1 MKDIKNLTVEKMTE
15 ILKSM
20 NRNEKIEL
28 HKERKI
34 AEEKAWYEMMANDD
48 WKYGYEFYRQFTEN
62 EILKSKIG
70 ISDSENMTIE
80 EELYKV
86 REKYSGVKFV
96 GLGGGSMNVR
106 SCLLSYNSEKVSDDF
121 KKYLEKLSK
130 LKATINYFEG
140 WNDSDSIRYA
150 LFTFEY
156 PVSINVDKFENV
168 WFEDTISTSNDLLS
182 FIEEQI
188 CDHYMD
194 MKNGF
199 QLDMK
204 K

>member
-1 MKDIKNLTVEKMTE
+1 MTE
-15 ILKSM
+15 MLKSM

-28 HKERKI
+28 YKERKI
-34 AEEKAWYEMMANDD
+34 AEEEAWYEMMADND
-48 WKYGYEFYRQFTEN
+48 WKYGYDFHRQYTEN
-62 EILKSKIG
+62 EKLKSKIG
-70 ISDSENMTIE
+70 ISDLEYMTVE
-80 EELYKV
+80 EELDKV
-86 REKYSGVKFV
+86 HKKYSGVQFV
-96 GLGGGSMNVR
+96 GLREGSINVR
-106 SCLLSYNSEKVSDDF
+106 SCLLSYDSEKVSDDF
-121 KKYLEKLSK
+121 KKYLEKISK

-140 WNDSDSIRYA
+140 WNDSDSIRYV
-150 LFTFEY
+150 LFAFEY
-156 PVSINVDKFENV
+156 PVSINVDKFDNV
-168 WFEDTISTSNDLLS
+168 WFEDTISTLNDLLS